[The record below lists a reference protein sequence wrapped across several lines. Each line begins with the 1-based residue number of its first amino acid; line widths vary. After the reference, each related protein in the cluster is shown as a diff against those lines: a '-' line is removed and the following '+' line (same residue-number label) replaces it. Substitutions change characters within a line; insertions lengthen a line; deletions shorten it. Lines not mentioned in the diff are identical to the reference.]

1 VAFALGILA
10 ALIGASGAFAGA
22 WLSGRHERRLEQER
36 WRRSREDAAE
46 DARAAAVEELTK
58 HLAAA
63 MQNITWFTS
72 TAHMREQIFTEQT
85 IVNYDTDMRAE
96 LAATIQSLVAVAYH
110 DRGAFEALEQVARDV
125 WQLDWQV
132 ASDAASFWKSPD
144 EARSAISSAVTQ
156 ASALEMALPR
166 RIVEILGGGR
176 RAERQ
181 PQGLSSTR

>member
-1 VAFALGILA
+1 MAP
-10 ALIGASGAFAGA
+10 
-22 WLSGRHERRLEQER
+22 
-36 WRRSREDAAE
+36 SRDDAAE

-63 MQNITWFTS
+63 MQNITWFTAS
-72 TAHMREQIFTEQT
+72 AQMRAQNFSEQT
-85 IVNYDTDMRAE
+85 IIDSDTDMRAE

-110 DRGAFEALEQVARDV
+110 DRDAFDALEQVARDV

-132 ASDAASFWKSPD
+132 ARDAAGYWTDPD
-144 EARSAISSAVTQ
+144 GTRTAISSAVSQ
-156 ASALEMALPR
+156 ATALEMALPH

-181 PQGLSSTR
+181 PQGLSSGR